1 MNVEKLNKELDKV
14 NNQIK
19 SLSDRKKELEGKKQ
33 AAIDAELS
41 SVFKRKK
48 IAQEQFLIF
57 NQLNE
62 EQLKKILDEAKK
74 MADHTAPEK
83 DAINTKENTEK

>member
-1 MNVEKLNKELDKV
+1 MNVEKLNKELDKI

-48 IAQEQFLIF
+48 IAQEQFLVF
-57 NQLNE
+57 NRLNE
-62 EQLKKILDEAKK
+62 EQLTKILNEAKQ
-74 MADHTAPEK
+74 MADQSATEK
-83 DAINTKENTEK
+83 DTINTKETEK